1 MEFRKPYIL
10 YDFEPS
16 PAGER
21 TGVERRMAR
30 RDDDSTYLVDIGT
43 FDQQAAINSCST
55 MDIQAVIDAFTH
67 GNSEPLQLHAVGD
80 VDFTALPD
88 NPYAL
93 HRALALAKS
102 KLDDY
107 RRIAPTTPAEAQN
120 TTEEVNT
127 NE

>member
-16 PAGER
+16 PAGSDIAI
-21 TGVERRMAR
+21 ERRMAR

-43 FDQQAAINSCST
+43 YDQQAAINSCTT
-55 MDIQAVIDAFTH
+55 MDIQAVIDAYTH

-80 VDFTALPD
+80 VDYTALPD

-93 HRALALAKS
+93 HRALALARTA
-102 KLDDY
+102 LDKA
-107 RRIAPTTPAEAQN
+107 RIAPKTPAEAQN

-127 NE
+127 DE

>member
-1 MEFRKPYIL
+1 MEFRKPYIF

-16 PAGER
+16 PAGSNIAI
-21 TGVERRMAR
+21 ERRMAR

-43 FDQQAAINSCST
+43 YDQQAAINSCTT
-55 MDIQAVIDAFTH
+55 MDIQAVIDAYTH

-80 VDFTALPD
+80 VDYTALPD

-93 HRALALAKS
+93 HRALALARTAIDKAH
-102 KLDDY
+102 
-107 RRIAPTTPAEAQN
+107 IAPKTPAEAQN

>member
-1 MEFRKPYIL
+1 MTFKAPYIT
-10 YDFEPS
+10 YESEPT
-16 PAGER
+16 PAGSNIAI
-21 TGVERRMAR
+21 ERRMAR

-43 FDQQAAINSCST
+43 YDQQAAINSCTT
-55 MDIQAVIDAFTH
+55 MDIQAVIDAYTH
-67 GNSEPLQLHAVGD
+67 GNIEPLQMHAVGD
-80 VDFTALPD
+80 VDYTALPD

-93 HRALALAKS
+93 HRALCLAKS
-102 KLDDY
+102 KLDEY